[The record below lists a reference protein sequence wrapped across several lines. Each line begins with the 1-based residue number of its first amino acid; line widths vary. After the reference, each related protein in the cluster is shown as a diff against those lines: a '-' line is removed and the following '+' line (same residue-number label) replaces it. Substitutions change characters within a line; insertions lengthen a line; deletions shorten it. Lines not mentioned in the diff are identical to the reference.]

1 MLLLS
6 NLETINGSSSTK
18 RPDKEAV
25 RHVQKHTR
33 SLRFPQ
39 DALTVVLCSLIASF
53 FSQTGWL
60 GPSPGSVGGPMVM
73 NVFPFL

>member
-6 NLETINGSSSTK
+6 NLETINGSSGTK

-39 DALTVVLCSLIASF
+39 DALTVVLCSLIVSF
-53 FSQTGWL
+53 FSQTGWP